1 MVIEQVHPR
10 HRTLPRQ
17 KGGGRGDAGG
27 YDEEAGWVLD
37 VDDSTCAECP
47 ERLSVVY
54 VALGWHVLR
63 FFVTCVEDDDGQ
75 DAMACILEHR
85 APERGTEAGP
95 PLWGLYHA
103 VCTESGRRGCQGRHH
118 ARALATG
125 PWPLGPC
132 SMMTTA
138 EVGTHCAPLVQGPPR
153 CHLPLSVVFM
163 PLPLVKR
170 FEAGAGPNV

>member
-47 ERLSVVY
+47 ERLSVVN

-75 DAMACILEHR
+75 DAMACILKHR

-95 PLWGLYHA
+95 SLWGLYHA

-118 ARALATG
+118 AWPPWTPWMPRA
-125 PWPLGPC
+125 
-132 SMMTTA
+132 
-138 EVGTHCAPLVQGPPR
+138 APR
-153 CHLPLSVVFM
+153 LPLSRTTHTLCAPRQKHLKKDPAPKTRARDM
-163 PLPLVKR
+163 
-170 FEAGAGPNV
+170 GAHQGAERTASL